1 MSEPV
6 QPRLILAS
14 ASPRRHALLNS
25 LGLRFERRPVDIDE
39 TPRLNEAP
47 VDYVSRLAMEKARE
61 DARAGELILAAD
73 TIVVLDGEM
82 LGKPA
87 DAVEARSM
95 LSRLAGRQHEVLT
108 GVALFETDDG
118 RLIGG
123 VERSRVRIA
132 RLSEEIIAWYVAT
145 GEPLDKAGSYA
156 IQDRG
161 ALFVESIEGNYT
173 NVVGLP
179 LPLVLNLFNEMGL
192 DLLGRLEARGSKS
205 ETRDSGLGTRD

>member
-1 MSEPV
+1 MPEEV
-6 QPRLILAS
+6 YPRLVLAS

-25 LGLRFERRPVDIDE
+25 LGLEFERRPVDIDE
-39 TPRLNEAP
+39 TPRLDEKP
-47 VDYVSRLAMEKARE
+47 VDYVSRLALEKARE
-61 DARAGELILAAD
+61 DARTGELILAAD
-73 TIVVLDGEM
+73 TIVVLEGEM

-87 DAVEARSM
+87 GAAEARSM

-108 GVALFETDDG
+108 GVALFEPDG
-118 RLIGG
+118 ERVVRG
-123 VERSRVRIA
+123 VESSKVRIA
-132 RLSEEIIAWYVAT
+132 DLSEEIVDWYVAT

-179 LPLVLNLFNEMGL
+179 LPLVLNLFSEMGL
-192 DLLGRLEARGSKS
+192 DLLGRLEARDSVP
-205 ETRDSGLGTRD
+205 ETGDR